1 MTENTYTSTP
11 PDSVWGLLNQERAIR
26 VWAVERVME
35 RCIAGPDYL
44 PSGCGEIAA
53 SAAVLENYVLTGK
66 ASMEPPAETD
76 AEGTE

>member
-11 PDSVWGLLNQERAIR
+11 PASVWGLLNQERAIR

-35 RCIAGPDYL
+35 KCIAGSVYL
-44 PSGCGEIAA
+44 PSGCGEVAA

-66 ASMEPPAETD
+66 ASIEAPAEIVSV
-76 AEGTE
+76 